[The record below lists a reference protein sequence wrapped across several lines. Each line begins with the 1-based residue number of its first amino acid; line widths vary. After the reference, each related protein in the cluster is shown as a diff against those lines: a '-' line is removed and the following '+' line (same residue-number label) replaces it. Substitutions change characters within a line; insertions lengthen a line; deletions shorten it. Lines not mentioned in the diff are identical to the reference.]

1 MRRWKRNGSIL
12 ILALLLTPTSVWAE
26 RGDDTN
32 RKSKNGKAE
41 GQIAGVEITV
51 EYGRPGVKERQIWG
65 ALVPYGRVW
74 RTGADEATTIE
85 FSGDVEIDG
94 KSLPAGRYGFFSI
107 PEEDSWTLIFNGTPD
122 QWGAFSYSEEEDA
135 LRLRVEPV
143 EAEHTEILTFEV
155 EGDRVVLRWES
166 VEVGFGVAAAD

>member
-1 MRRWKRNGSIL
+1 MRRWMHKSSIL
-12 ILALLLTPTSVWAE
+12 ILALLLTPTWAWAE

-41 GQIAGVEITV
+41 GQIAGVEITI

-85 FSGDVEIDG
+85 FSGDVRIQG
-94 KSLPAGRYGFFSI
+94 KPLPAGRYGFFTI
-107 PEEDSWTLIFNGTPD
+107 PEEDSWTLVFNGTPD

-135 LRLRVEPV
+135 LRVRVEPA
-143 EAEHTEILTFEV
+143 EAEHTEVLTFAV
-155 EGDRVVLRWES
+155 EDDGVVLRWES
-166 VEVGFGVAAAD
+166 VEVGFEVAAD